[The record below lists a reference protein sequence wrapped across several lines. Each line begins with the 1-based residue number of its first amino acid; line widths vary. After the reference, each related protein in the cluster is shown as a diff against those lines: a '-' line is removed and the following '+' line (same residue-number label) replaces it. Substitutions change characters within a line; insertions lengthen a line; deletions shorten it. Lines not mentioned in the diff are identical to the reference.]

1 MTPGLTFFIG
11 LATLVLFGWYF
22 ATDQGLRKR
31 LLAATLVL
39 LLVVS
44 SIVTIWP
51 PQKKIALGLDIQG
64 GTSFLIR
71 LKGGDKEVTKG
82 MLDQAVEVI
91 RKRVDYFGGGEP
103 IISPV
108 GSDRILVQIP
118 GLDTAKIQEARDQLS
133 RVAKLEFRL
142 VYPDNGERL
151 REIDEGKQVIPPDFR
166 IETHKLGAEG
176 APMTNEFGETVAG
189 AKEKPKEERLLV
201 KKKADLSGDRVS
213 GAGASYERD
222 GWVVHLR
229 FDSEGA
235 KKFGEITAANVHHR
249 FAIVLDGVI
258 QSAPVIQDAI
268 YGGDAQI
275 TGRFTEEEAR
285 GLASVLENPLQTPV
299 SIEEERSVSPTLGL
313 DSIRASVFAGL
324 LGLAITLVCVGI
336 YYKVP
341 GLVANLA
348 LIINLI
354 LLIGALTMF
363 HFVLTL
369 PGIAG
374 IILTIGLSVDAN
386 VLIYERLREEMA
398 LGKSLKVALNTAY
411 EKAFSSIFD
420 ANVTTLITAAILFWK
435 ASGPVKGF
443 AISLTLG
450 ILASLFTALIVGRN
464 CLGWLVDT
472 GRLKRI
478 SMLHLISAQNINFL
492 GKGFIACMCSLAL
505 LFAGAFAFYKRGD
518 RNFGVDFRGGDLIT
532 LSAPNTIDI
541 GQVRN
546 ALQPIGLADA
556 SIQESAQGGK
566 SYITV
571 RTPLNTGD
579 KVEKQIMQTLPSAGF
594 KVEGS
599 ERVGALVGGEL
610 AKSSLIALGLGIL
623 GILIFVTFRF
633 ELAFA
638 IGAIVALLHDVLMT
652 VGVFAL
658 LGRELTLTM
667 VGAVLTIAGYSIN
680 DTIVVYDRIREGLA
694 SGRRGTIEEIMNS
707 SINQTLSRTILTST
721 VTLIPI
727 LCLFF
732 LGGAVLRDFSLAIII
747 GVVVGT
753 YSSIFIASPIV
764 LWWTRARGGGATAL
778 RREITEKAATANPLA
793 QR

>member
-1 MTPGLTFFIG
+1 MTPALTFFIG
-11 LATLVLFGWYF
+11 IGLLVLFGWYF
-22 ATDQGLRKR
+22 ATDIGLRKR
-31 LLAATLVL
+31 LLATTLVML
-39 LLVVS
+39 LIAF
-44 SIVTIWP
+44 SIATIYP
-51 PQKKIALGLDIQG
+51 PKEKIQLGLDIQG

-71 LKGGDKEVTKG
+71 LMGGDKEVNKG

-108 GSDRILVQIP
+108 GNDRILVQIP
-118 GLDTAKIQEARDQLS
+118 GLDTAKIQEAREQLS

-151 REIDEGKQVIPPDFR
+151 RAIDAGKEVIPPEYR
-166 IETHKLGAEG
+166 IETYKMAAEG
-176 APMTNEFGETVAG
+176 N
-189 AKEKPKEERLLV
+189 EKPREERLLV
-201 KKKADLSGDRVS
+201 KKKADLGGDRVS
-213 GAGASYERD
+213 SSNAYFGQEGWTVQLKFD
-222 GWVVHLR
+222 G
-229 FDSEGA
+229 EGA
-235 KKFGEITAANVHHR
+235 KQFGKITEQYKGHR
-249 FAIVLDGVI
+249 FAIVLDGMI
-258 QSAPVIQDAI
+258 QSAPVIRDAI
-268 YGGDAQI
+268 YGGDAVI
-275 TGRFTEEEAR
+275 TGRFGEKEAR

-299 SIEEERSVSPTLGL
+299 SIEEERSVSPTLGM
-313 DSIRASVFAGL
+313 DSIRASIIAGL
-324 LGLAITLVCVGI
+324 MGLAITLVCVLL
-336 YYKVP
+336 YYRLA
-341 GLVANLA
+341 GLIANLA

-363 HFVLTL
+363 RFVLTL

-374 IILTIGLSVDAN
+374 IILTIGLSVDAS

-398 LGKSLKVALNTAY
+398 LGKSLKIAVQTAY

-464 CLGWLVDT
+464 TLGWFVDT
-472 GRLKRI
+472 GRVQKM
-478 SMLHLISAQNINFL
+478 SMLHLISSKNFNFL
-492 GKGFIACMCSLAL
+492 GKGFLACMCSLAL
-505 LFAGAFAFYKRGD
+505 ILAGATSFYIRGEK
-518 RNFGVDFRGGDLIT
+518 NFGVDFRGGDLVS
-532 LSAPNTIDI
+532 LSAPGKIDI
-541 GQVRN
+541 GKVRDT
-546 ALQPIGLADA
+546 LKPIGFADA
-556 SIQESAQGGK
+556 SIQESQQGNK
-566 SYITV
+566 SYITI
-571 RTPLNTGD
+571 RTPLNTSD
-579 KVEKQIMQTLPSAGF
+579 KVEKQIMQSLPDAGF
-594 KVEGS
+594 KVERS

-610 AKSSLIALGLGIL
+610 AKSSLVALGLGIL
-623 GILIFVTFRF
+623 GILIFVTLRF
-633 ELAFA
+633 ELSFA
-638 IGAIVALLHDVLMT
+638 VGAIVALLHDVIIT
-652 VGVFAL
+652 VGVFSL
-658 LGRELTLTM
+658 LSRELTLTM

-727 LCLFF
+727 LCLFLF
-732 LGGAVLRDFSLAIII
+732 GGAVLRDFSLAIII

-764 LWWTRARGGGATAL
+764 LWWTRARGGGGTGGAMAL
-778 RREITEKAATANPLA
+778 RREITQKATTANPIA
-793 QR
+793 R

>member
-1 MTPGLTFFIG
+1 MPPALTFFIG
-11 LATLVLFGWYF
+11 LAMLVLFGWYF
-22 ATDQGLRKR
+22 ATDQGPRKR
-31 LLAATLVL
+31 LLAMTLML

-51 PQKKIALGLDIQG
+51 PQNKIALGLDIQG

-108 GSDRILVQIP
+108 GQDRILVQIP
-118 GLDTAKIQEARDQLS
+118 GLDTAKIQEAREQLS

-151 REIDEGKQVIPPDFR
+151 SAIDKGTEVVPPEYK
-166 IETHKLGAEG
+166 IENYKHTAEE
-176 APMTNEFGETVAG
+176 NEQATT
-189 AKEKPKEERLLV
+189 ERLLV
-201 KKKADLSGDRVS
+201 KKKADLGGDRVTES
-213 GAGASYERD
+213 HAYYGNEGWTVQLKFD
-222 GWVVHLR
+222 G
-229 FDSEGA
+229 EGA
-235 KKFGEITAANVHHR
+235 KKFGQITEQYKGHR

-258 QSAPVIQDAI
+258 QSAPVIRDAI
-268 YGGDAQI
+268 YGGDAVI
-275 TGRFTEEEAR
+275 TGHFTEKEAR

-299 SIEEERSVSPTLGL
+299 SIEEERSVSPTLGA
-313 DSIRASVFAGL
+313 DSIKASILAGL
-324 LGLAITLVCVGI
+324 VGLAITLVCVAI
-336 YYKVP
+336 YYRFA
-341 GLVANLA
+341 GIIACLA
-348 LIINLI
+348 LLVNIV

-363 HFVLTL
+363 RFLLTL

-374 IILTIGLSVDAN
+374 IILTIGLAVDAS

-398 LGKSLKVALNTAY
+398 LGKSLKAAVQTAY

-443 AISLTLG
+443 AIALTLG

-472 GRLKRI
+472 RRLKRI

-505 LFAGAFAFYKRGD
+505 LLAGALAFYTRGD

-532 LSAPNTIDI
+532 LSAPSKIDI
-541 GQVRN
+541 GQVRD
-546 ALQPIGLADA
+546 ALKPIGFADA
-556 SIQESAQGGK
+556 SIQESTQGGK

-571 RTPLNTGD
+571 RTPLNTSD
-579 KVEKQIMQTLPSAGF
+579 KVEKQIMQTIPGTGF

-633 ELAFA
+633 ELSFA
-638 IGAIVALLHDVLMT
+638 VGAIVALLHDVLMT

-732 LGGAVLRDFSLAIII
+732 FAGAVLRDFSLAIII

-764 LWWTRARGGGATAL
+764 LWWSRARGRGATAL
-778 RREITEKAATANPLA
+778 RREVTEKATTAANPLA

>member
-1 MTPGLTFFIG
+1 MTPALTFFVG
-11 LATLVLFGWYF
+11 LGMLVLFGWYF
-22 ATDQGLRKR
+22 ATDQGPRKR
-31 LLAATLVL
+31 LLATTLML
-39 LLVVS
+39 LLVIF
-44 SIVTIWP
+44 SIAAIWP

-71 LKGGDKEVTKG
+71 LVPGDKPITKG

-91 RKRVDYFGGGEP
+91 RKRVDVFGISEP

-108 GSDRILVQIP
+108 GADRILLQIP

-142 VYPDNGERL
+142 VYPDNGQKL
-151 REIDEGKQVIPPDFR
+151 KDIDQGKDVIPPEYR
-166 IETHKLGAEG
+166 IETYKLQREG
-176 APMTNEFGETVAG
+176 
-189 AKEKPKEERLLV
+189 EKPVEERLLV

-213 GAGASYERD
+213 GAGASYEKD

-229 FDSEGA
+229 FDPEGA
-235 KKFGEITAANVHHR
+235 KKFGDITAAHVHHR

-313 DSIRASVFAGL
+313 DSIRASILAGL
-324 LGLAITLVCVGI
+324 VGLAITLVCVAI
-336 YYKVP
+336 YYKIP

-450 ILASLFTALIVGRN
+450 ILASLFTALIVGRS

-478 SMLHLISAQNINFL
+478 SMLHLISSQNINFL

-505 LFAGAFAFYKRGD
+505 LLAGASAFYIRGE

-532 LSAPNTIDI
+532 LSAPGKIDI

-546 ALQPIGLADA
+546 ALKPIGLADA
-556 SIQESAQGGK
+556 SIQESTQAGK
-566 SYITV
+566 SYITI
-571 RTPLNTGD
+571 RTPLNTSD
-579 KVEKQIMQTLPSAGF
+579 RVEKQIMQTLPSAGF
-594 KVEGS
+594 NVQGS

-633 ELAFA
+633 ELSFA
-638 IGAIVALLHDVLMT
+638 VGAIVALLHDVLMT

-727 LCLFF
+727 LCLFLF
-732 LGGAVLRDFSLAIII
+732 GGAVLRDFSLAIII

-764 LWWTRARGGGATAL
+764 LWWSRARGRGAAAL
-778 RREITEKAATANPLA
+778 RREVTEKATTAANPLA

>member
-1 MTPGLTFFIG
+1 MSRGATCNPMSPALTFFIG
-11 LATLVLFGWYF
+11 LALLALFGWYF
-22 ATDQGLRKR
+22 ATDHGARKR
-31 LLAATLVL
+31 VLAMVLMVL
-39 LLVVS
+39 LVGFS
-44 SIVTIWP
+44 FATIWP
-51 PQKKIALGLDIQG
+51 PQDKITLGLDIKG

-71 LKGGDKEVTKG
+71 LTGGDKAVTRS

-91 RKRVDYFGGGEP
+91 RKRVDFFGSREP

-108 GSDRILVQIP
+108 GTDRILVQIP
-118 GLDTAKIQEARDQLS
+118 GLKPAEIQEARDQLS
-133 RVAKLEFRL
+133 RVAKLEFRM
-142 VYPDNGERL
+142 VYPDNGQRL
-151 REIDEGKQVIPPDFR
+151 KAIDEGKDVIPPEYR
-166 IETHKLGAEG
+166 IETYKRAAEG
-176 APMTNEFGETVAG
+176 NG
-189 AKEKPKEERLLV
+189 KPFEERLLV
-201 KKKADLSGDRVS
+201 KKKADLGGDSVTHAAAVY
-213 GAGASYERD
+213 GNE
-222 GWVVHLR
+222 GWEVTLH
-229 FDSEGA
+229 FNSEGA
-235 KKFGEITAANVHHR
+235 KKFGDITAANVGHR

-258 QSAPVIQDAI
+258 QSAPVIKTAI
-268 YGGDAQI
+268 YGGNAVISGGGMNEQ
-275 TGRFTEEEAR
+275 EAR
-285 GLASVLENPLQTPV
+285 ALASVLENPLQTPV

-313 DSIRASVFAGL
+313 DSIRASVLAGL
-324 LGLAITLVCVGI
+324 IGLAITLVCVAI
-336 YYKVP
+336 YYKIP
-341 GLVANLA
+341 GLIADVAL
-348 LIINLI
+348 LINLI
-354 LLIGALTMF
+354 LLLGALTMF

-398 LGKSLKVALNTAY
+398 LGKTLKVALNTAY

-464 CLGWLVDT
+464 SLGWLVDT

-492 GKGFIACMCSLAL
+492 GKGLVACLCSLAL
-505 LFAGAFAFYKRGD
+505 LLAGATAFYLRGEK
-518 RNFGVDFRGGDLIT
+518 NFGVDFRGGDLIR
-532 LSAPNTIDI
+532 LSAPSKIDV

-546 ALQPIGLADA
+546 ALKPIGLADA
-556 SIQESAQGGK
+556 SIQESMQSGK

-571 RTPLNTGD
+571 RTPLNTSE
-579 KVEKQIMQTLPSAGF
+579 KVEKQIMQAMPNAGF
-594 KVEGS
+594 KIEGS

-610 AKSSLIALGLGIL
+610 AKSSLIALSLGIL

-633 ELAFA
+633 ELSFA

-680 DTIVVYDRIREGLA
+680 DTIVVFDRIREGLA

-732 LGGAVLRDFSLAIII
+732 FGGAVLRDFSLAIIV

-764 LWWTRARGGGATAL
+764 LWWSRARGRGAAAL
-778 RREITEKAATANPLA
+778 RREVIDKATTAANPLA

>member
-1 MTPGLTFFIG
+1 MTPALTFFIG
-11 LATLVLFGWYF
+11 LALLVLFGWYF
-22 ATDQGLRKR
+22 ATDQGPRKR
-31 LLAATLVL
+31 LLAMTLML
-39 LLVVS
+39 LLVIF
-44 SIVTIWP
+44 SIGTIWP

-71 LKGGDKEVTKG
+71 LKPGDKPITKG

-91 RKRVDYFGGGEP
+91 RKRVDVFGVSEP

-108 GSDRILVQIP
+108 GADRILVQIP

-151 REIDEGKQVIPPDFR
+151 QKIDGGKEVIPPEFR
-166 IETHKLGAEG
+166 IETYKMQREG
-176 APMTNEFGETVAG
+176 
-189 AKEKPKEERLLV
+189 EKPVEERLLV
-201 KKKADLSGDRVS
+201 KKKADLSGEHVS
-213 GAGASYERD
+213 SAGASYEKD

-229 FDSEGA
+229 FDTEGA
-235 KKFGEITAANVHHR
+235 KQFGSITAANVHHR
-249 FAIVLDGVI
+249 FAIVLDGII

-275 TGRFTEEEAR
+275 TGRFTEDEAR

-313 DSIRASVFAGL
+313 DSIKASILAGL
-324 LGLAITLVCVGI
+324 VGLAVTLVCVAV
-336 YYKVP
+336 YYRIP
-341 GLVANLA
+341 GLVANVA

-354 LLIGALTMF
+354 LLVGAMTMF

-398 LGKSLKVALNTAY
+398 LGKSLKIALNTAY

-435 ASGPVKGF
+435 ATGPVRGF
-443 AISLTLG
+443 AIALTLG

-464 CLGWLVDT
+464 FLGWFVDT

-478 SMLHLISAQNINFL
+478 TMLHLISAQNINFL

-505 LFAGAFAFYKRGD
+505 LVAGATAFYLRGD
-518 RNFGVDFRGGDLIT
+518 KNFGVDFRGGDLIT
-532 LSAPNTIDI
+532 LSASGKIDI
-541 GQVRN
+541 GQVRH

-556 SIQESAQGGK
+556 SIQESTQVGK
-566 SYITV
+566 NYITI
-571 RTPLNTGD
+571 RTPLNTSD
-579 KVEKQIMQTLPSAGF
+579 KVEKQIMQTLPNTGF
-594 KVEGS
+594 HVEGA

-633 ELAFA
+633 ELSFA
-638 IGAIVALLHDVLMT
+638 VGAIVALLHDVLMT

-658 LGRELTLTM
+658 LSRELTLTM

-732 LGGAVLRDFSLAIII
+732 FGGAVLRDFSLAIII

-764 LWWTRARGGGATAL
+764 LWWTRARGGRESAL
-778 RREITEKAATANPLA
+778 RREITEKAATAANPLA

>member
-1 MTPGLTFFIG
+1 MTPALTFLAG
-11 LATLVLFGWYF
+11 LAILVLFGWYF

-31 LLAATLVL
+31 LLAMTLML
-39 LLVVS
+39 LLVAS

-91 RKRVDYFGGGEP
+91 RKRIDTFGVSEP

-108 GSDRILVQIP
+108 ANDRILVQIP

-151 REIDEGKQVIPPDFR
+151 RQIDEGKQVIPPDYR
-166 IETHKLGAEG
+166 IETYKLSPEG
-176 APMTNEFGETVAG
+176 ESVAG
-189 AKEKPKEERLLV
+189 VKEKPREERLLV

-213 GAGASYERD
+213 NAGASYERD

-235 KKFGEITAANVHHR
+235 KKFGDITAAHIHHR
-249 FAIVLDGVI
+249 FAIVLDGII

-285 GLASVLENPLQTPV
+285 GLASVLQNPLQTPV

-313 DSIRASVFAGL
+313 DSIRASILAGL
-324 LGLAITLVCVGI
+324 VGLAITLVCVAV
-336 YYKVP
+336 YYKIP
-341 GLVANLA
+341 GLIANLA

-354 LLIGALTMF
+354 LLVGALTMF

-398 LGKSLKVALNTAY
+398 LGKSLKVALSTAY

-435 ASGPVKGF
+435 ATGPVKGF

-464 CLGWLVDT
+464 CLGSLVDT
-472 GRLKRI
+472 GRVKRI
-478 SMLHLISAQNINFL
+478 SMLHLISAKNINFL

-505 LFAGAFAFYKRGD
+505 LLAGAFAFYQRGE

-532 LSAPNTIDI
+532 LSAAGKIDI
-541 GQVRN
+541 GQVRG
-546 ALQPIGLADA
+546 ALKPIGLADA
-556 SIQESAQGGK
+556 SIQESTQVGRN
-566 SYITV
+566 YITI
-571 RTPLNTGD
+571 RTPLNTSD
-579 KVEKQIMQTLPSAGF
+579 KVEKQVMQTLPGTGF
-594 KVEGS
+594 RVEGS

-610 AKSSLIALGLGIL
+610 AKNSLIALGLGIL

-638 IGAIVALLHDVLMT
+638 VGAIVALLHDVFMT
-652 VGVFAL
+652 VGVFSL

-667 VGAVLTIAGYSIN
+667 IGAVLTIAGYSIN

-732 LGGAVLRDFSLAIII
+732 FGGAVLRDFSLAIII
-747 GVVVGT
+747 GVIVGT

-778 RREITEKAATANPLA
+778 RREVTEKAAAANPLA

>member
-1 MTPGLTFFIG
+1 MTPAFTFLAG
-11 LATLVLFGWYF
+11 LAMLVLFGWYF
-22 ATDQGLRKR
+22 ATDQGPRKR
-31 LLAATLVL
+31 LLAMTLMLV
-39 LLVVS
+39 LVVS

-118 GLDTAKIQEARDQLS
+118 GLDTAKVQEARDQLS
-133 RVAKLEFRL
+133 RVAKLEFRM
-142 VYPDNGERL
+142 VYPDNGDRL
-151 REIDEGKQVIPPDFR
+151 RAIDAGKEVIPPDYR
-166 IETHKLGAEG
+166 IEVYKIAAEE
-176 APMTNEFGETVAG
+176 N
-189 AKEKPKEERLLV
+189 EKPREERLLV
-201 KKKADLSGDRVS
+201 KKKADLAGEHVS
-213 GAGASYERD
+213 HASAGYGNEAWEVKLD
-222 GWVVHLR
+222 
-229 FDSEGA
+229 FDTEGA
-235 KKFGEITAANVHHR
+235 KRFGDITAANVGHR

-258 QSAPVIQDAI
+258 QSAPVIKTAI
-268 YGGDAQI
+268 YGGNAVI
-275 TGRFTEEEAR
+275 SGGRMGEPEAR

-313 DSIRASVFAGL
+313 DSIRASILAGL
-324 LGLAITLVCVGI
+324 LGLVITLVCVAV
-336 YYKVP
+336 YYKIP
-341 GLVANLA
+341 GLIANLA

-354 LLIGALTMF
+354 LLVGALTMF

-386 VLIYERLREEMA
+386 VLIFERLREEMA
-398 LGKSLKVALNTAY
+398 LGKSLKVAVNTAY

-443 AISLTLG
+443 AISLSLG

-505 LFAGAFAFYKRGD
+505 LLAGAAAFYKRGE

-532 LSAPNTIDI
+532 LSAPAKIDI
-541 GQVRN
+541 GQVRG
-546 ALQPIGLADA
+546 ALKPIGLADA
-556 SIQESAQGGK
+556 SIQESTQVGR
-566 SYITV
+566 SYITI
-571 RTPLNTGD
+571 RTPLNTSD
-579 KVEKQIMQTLPSAGF
+579 KVEKQVMQTLPGSGF
-594 KVEGS
+594 RVEGS

-610 AKSSLIALGLGIL
+610 AKNSLIALGLGIL

-633 ELAFA
+633 QLSFA
-638 IGAIVALLHDVLMT
+638 VGAIVALLHDVLIT

-658 LGRELTLTM
+658 FGRELTLTI
-667 VGAVLTIAGYSIN
+667 VGAVLTVAGYSIN

-727 LCLFF
+727 LCLFLF
-732 LGGAVLRDFSLAIII
+732 GGAVLRDFSLAIII

-778 RREITEKAATANPLA
+778 RREVTEKAAAANPLA

>member
-1 MTPGLTFFIG
+1 MTPALTFFVG
-11 LATLVLFGWYF
+11 LGMLILFGWYF
-22 ATDQGLRKR
+22 ATDQGPRKR
-31 LLAATLVL
+31 LLATTLMV
-39 LLVVS
+39 LLVVF
-44 SIVTIWP
+44 SIAAIWP
-51 PQKKIALGLDIQG
+51 PEKKIALGLDIQG

-71 LKGGDKEVTKG
+71 LVPGDKPITKG
-82 MLDQAVEVI
+82 MLEQAVEVI

-133 RVAKLEFRL
+133 RVANLEVRL
-142 VYPDNGERL
+142 VYPDSGERL
-151 REIDEGKQVIPPDFR
+151 REIDQGKQVIPPEYR
-166 IETHKLGAEG
+166 IETYKQQHQAEG
-176 APMTNEFGETVAG
+176 
-189 AKEKPKEERLLV
+189 EKPIEERLIV
-201 KKKADLSGDRVS
+201 KKKADLAGDRVS

-222 GWVVHLR
+222 GWAVHLR

-235 KKFGEITAANVHHR
+235 KQFGNITAANVHHR

-285 GLASVLENPLQTPV
+285 GLASVLRNPLQTPL

-313 DSIRASVFAGL
+313 DSIRASILAGL
-324 LGLAITLVCVGI
+324 VGLAITLVCVAV
-336 YYKVP
+336 YYKIP

-348 LIINLI
+348 LIINLV

-398 LGKSLKVALNTAY
+398 LGKSLKVAVKTAY

-464 CLGWLVDT
+464 CLGWFVDT

-492 GKGFIACMCSLAL
+492 GKGFLACMCSLAL
-505 LFAGAFAFYKRGD
+505 LLAGALAFYTRGD

-532 LSAPNTIDI
+532 LSAPGKIDI
-541 GQVRN
+541 GQVRG
-546 ALQPIGLADA
+546 ALKPIGFADA

-566 SYITV
+566 SYITI
-571 RTPLNTGD
+571 RTPLHTSDNA
-579 KVEKQIMQTLPSAGF
+579 EKQIMQTLPSSGF
-594 KVEGS
+594 RVEGS

-610 AKSSLIALGLGIL
+610 AKNSLIALGLGIL

-633 ELAFA
+633 QLSFA
-638 IGAIVALLHDVLMT
+638 VGAIVALLHDVLMT

-658 LGRELTLTM
+658 FGRELTLTI
-667 VGAVLTIAGYSIN
+667 VGAVLTVAGYSIN

-727 LCLFF
+727 LCLFLF
-732 LGGAVLRDFSLAIII
+732 GGAVLRDFSLAILI

-778 RREITEKAATANPLA
+778 RREVTQKAAAANPLA

>member
-1 MTPGLTFFIG
+1 MTPALTFFVG
-11 LATLVLFGWYF
+11 LSMLVLFGWYF
-22 ATDQGLRKR
+22 ATDQGARKR
-31 LLAATLVL
+31 LLATTLML
-39 LLVVS
+39 LLVIF
-44 SIVTIWP
+44 SIATIWP
-51 PQKKIALGLDIQG
+51 PQKKISLGLDIQG

-71 LKGGDKEVTKG
+71 LKPGDKPITKG

-91 RKRVDYFGGGEP
+91 RKRIDTFGVSEP

-108 GSDRILVQIP
+108 ANDRILVQIP

-151 REIDEGKQVIPPDFR
+151 REIDQGKQVIPPEYR
-166 IETHKLGAEG
+166 IETHKHK
-176 APMTNEFGETVAG
+176 GEDGKSV
-189 AKEKPKEERLLV
+189 EERLLV

-213 GAGASYERD
+213 GAGASYEKE
-222 GWVVHLR
+222 GWMVHLR
-229 FDSEGA
+229 FDPDGA
-235 KKFGEITAANVHHR
+235 KQFGNITAAHVHHR

-285 GLASVLENPLQTPV
+285 GLASVLQNPLQTPV

-313 DSIRASVFAGL
+313 DSIRASILAGL
-324 LGLAITLVCVGI
+324 VGLIITLVCVAI
-336 YYKVP
+336 YYKIP
-341 GLVANLA
+341 GLIADLA

-354 LLIGALTMF
+354 LLMGALTMF

-398 LGKSLKVALNTAY
+398 LGKSLKVAVKTAY

-443 AISLTLG
+443 AISLTFG

-464 CLGWLVDT
+464 ALEGMVDA
-472 GRLKRI
+472 GKVKKI
-478 SMLHLISAQNINFL
+478 SMLHLISAQHINFL
-492 GKGFIACMCSLAL
+492 GKGFLACMCSLAL
-505 LFAGAFAFYKRGD
+505 LLAGAMAFYTRGD

-532 LSAPNTIDI
+532 LSAPGKIDI
-541 GQVRN
+541 GQVRD
-546 ALQPIGLADA
+546 ALKPIGFADA
-556 SIQESAQGGK
+556 SIQESTQVGK
-566 SYITV
+566 SYITI
-571 RTPLNTGD
+571 RTPLNTSD
-579 KVEKQIMQTLPSAGF
+579 KVENQVMQTLPSSGF
-594 KVEGS
+594 RVEGS

-610 AKSSLIALGLGIL
+610 AKNSLIALGLGIL

-633 ELAFA
+633 QLSFA
-638 IGAIVALLHDVLMT
+638 VGAIVALLHDVLMT

-658 LGRELTLTM
+658 FGRELTLTI
-667 VGAVLTIAGYSIN
+667 VGAVLTVAGYSIN

-732 LGGAVLRDFSLAIII
+732 FGGAVLRDFSLAIII

-764 LWWTRARGGGATAL
+764 LWWTRARGGSATAL
-778 RREITEKAATANPLA
+778 RREVTEKATTAANPLA

>member
-1 MTPGLTFFIG
+1 MSPGLMFFIE
-11 LATLVLFGWYF
+11 LVWLGLFGWYF
-22 ATDQGLRKR
+22 ATDYGTRKR
-31 LLAATLVL
+31 VLALA
-39 LLVVS
+39 LVVIAVGL
-44 SIVTIWP
+44 SIVMIYP
-51 PQKKIALGLDIQG
+51 PDKKIQLGLDIKG
-64 GTSFLIR
+64 GTSFLIK
-71 LKGGDKEVTKG
+71 LQQTDKDKEITTS

-91 RKRVDYFGGGEP
+91 RKRVDYFGASEP

-108 GSDRILVQIP
+108 GKDRILVQIP
-118 GLDTAKIQEARDQLS
+118 GLSTEKIQEARQQLS

-151 REIDEGKQVIPPDFR
+151 RGIDAGTEVIPPEYR
-166 IETHKLGAEG
+166 IEVYKHPAEG
-176 APMTNEFGETVAG
+176 N
-189 AKEKPKEERLLV
+189 EKPTEERLLV
-201 KKKADLSGDRVS
+201 KKKADLGGDRVS
-213 GAGASYERD
+213 GSNAYYGNE
-222 GWVVHLR
+222 GWTVQLK

-235 KKFGEITAANVHHR
+235 QKFGQITEQYKGHR
-249 FAIVLDGVI
+249 FAIVLDGII
-258 QSAPVIQDAI
+258 QSAPVIRDAI
-268 YGGDAQI
+268 YGGDAVI
-275 TGRFTEEEAR
+275 TGKFGEQEAR

-313 DSIRASVFAGL
+313 DSIRASILAGL
-324 LGLAITLVCVGI
+324 VGLAITLVCVAI
-336 YYKVP
+336 YYKIP

-398 LGKSLKVALNTAY
+398 LGKSLKVAMKTAY

-464 CLGWLVDT
+464 FLGWFVDT

-478 SMLHLISAQNINFL
+478 SMLHLISSQHINFL
-492 GKGFIACMCSLAL
+492 GKGFLACMCSLAL
-505 LFAGAFAFYKRGD
+505 LLAGAMAFYTRGD
-518 RNFGVDFRGGDLIT
+518 RNFGVDFRGGDLVT
-532 LSAPNTIDI
+532 LSAPNKIDV
-541 GQVRN
+541 GQVRG
-546 ALQPIGLADA
+546 ALKPIGFADA

-571 RTPLNTGD
+571 RTPLNTSD
-579 KVEKQIMQTLPSAGF
+579 KVEKQIIQAMPNAAF

-610 AKSSLIALGLGIL
+610 AKNSLVALGLGIL

-633 ELAFA
+633 ELSFA
-638 IGAIVALLHDVLMT
+638 VGAIVALLHDVLIT
-652 VGVFAL
+652 VGMFSL
-658 LGRELTLTM
+658 LGRELTLM
-667 VGAVLTIAGYSIN
+667 MDGAVLTIAGYSIN

-721 VTLIPI
+721 VQLIRSF
-727 LCLFF
+727 CLFLF
-732 LGGAVLRDFSLAIII
+732 GGAVLRDFSLAIII

-778 RREITEKAATANPLA
+778 RREVTQKAAAANPLA

>member
-1 MTPGLTFFIG
+1 MTPALTFFIG
-11 LATLVLFGWYF
+11 LVMLILFGWYF

-31 LLAATLVL
+31 LLALTLTA
-39 LLVVS
+39 LLVTF
-44 SIVTIWP
+44 SILTIWP

-71 LKGGDKEVTKG
+71 LVPGDKTINKG

-91 RKRVDYFGGGEP
+91 RKRVDYFGASEP

-108 GSDRILVQIP
+108 GNDRILVQIP

-151 REIDEGKQVIPPDFR
+151 RAIDAGQQVIPPEYR
-166 IETHKLGAEG
+166 IEVYKHQAEG
-176 APMTNEFGETVAG
+176 N
-189 AKEKPKEERLLV
+189 EKPIEERLLV
-201 KKKADLSGDRVS
+201 KKKADLGGDRVS
-213 GAGASYERD
+213 ASNAYYGNE
-222 GWVVHLR
+222 GWTVQLK
-229 FDSEGA
+229 FDSEGG
-235 KKFGEITAANVHHR
+235 KKFGQITEQYKGHR

-258 QSAPVIQDAI
+258 QSAPVIRDAI
-268 YGGDAQI
+268 YGGDAVI
-275 TGRFTEEEAR
+275 TGKFSEQEAR
-285 GLASVLENPLQTPV
+285 ELASVLENPLQTPV

-313 DSIRASVFAGL
+313 DSIRASILAGL
-324 LGLAITLVCVGI
+324 VGLAITLVCVAI
-336 YYKVP
+336 YYKIP
-341 GLVANLA
+341 GLIANLA

-363 HFVLTL
+363 RFVLTL

-398 LGKSLKVALNTAY
+398 LGKSLKVAVKAAY

-464 CLGWLVDT
+464 SLGWFVDT
-472 GRLKRI
+472 ERLKRI
-478 SMLHLISAQNINFL
+478 SMLHLISSQRINFL
-492 GKGFIACMCSLAL
+492 GKGFLACMCSLAL
-505 LFAGAFAFYKRGD
+505 LLAGAMAFYTRGD
-518 RNFGVDFRGGDLIT
+518 RNFGVDFRGGDLVT
-532 LSAPNTIDI
+532 MSAPDKIDI
-541 GQVRN
+541 GEVRN
-546 ALQPIGLADA
+546 ALKPIGFGDA
-556 SIQESAQGGK
+556 SIQESTQGGK

-571 RTPLNTGD
+571 RTPLNTSD
-579 KVEKQIMQTLPSAGF
+579 KVEKQIIQAMPNAGF

-610 AKSSLIALGLGIL
+610 AKNSLIALGLGIL

-633 ELAFA
+633 ELSFA
-638 IGAIVALLHDVLMT
+638 VGAIVALLHDVLMT
-652 VGVFAL
+652 VGMFSL

-732 LGGAVLRDFSLAIII
+732 FGGAVLRDFSLAIII

-764 LWWTRARGGGATAL
+764 LWWTRARGRGTTSL
-778 RREITEKAATANPLA
+778 RREVTEKATAANPLA

>member
-1 MTPGLTFFIG
+1 MSPALTFFAG
-11 LATLVLFGWYF
+11 LGLLVLFGWYF
-22 ATDQGLRKR
+22 ATDVGLRKR
-31 LLAATLVL
+31 LLATTLVM
-39 LLVVS
+39 LLVAF
-44 SIVTIWP
+44 SIATIWP
-51 PQKKIALGLDIQG
+51 PREKIQLGLDIQG

-71 LKGGDKEVTKG
+71 LMGGDKEVNKG

-91 RKRVDYFGGGEP
+91 RKRVDYFGVGEP
-103 IISPV
+103 VISPV
-108 GSDRILVQIP
+108 GNDRILVQIP
-118 GLDTAKIQEARDQLS
+118 GLDTAKIQEAREQLS

-151 REIDEGKQVIPPDFR
+151 RAIDDGKEVIPPEYR
-166 IETHKLGAEG
+166 IEVYKMAAEG
-176 APMTNEFGETVAG
+176 D
-189 AKEKPKEERLLV
+189 EKPREERLLV
-201 KKKADLSGDRVS
+201 KKKADLGGDRVKES
-213 GAGASYERD
+213 HAYYGNEGWTVQLKFD
-222 GWVVHLR
+222 G
-229 FDSEGA
+229 EGA
-235 KKFGEITAANVHHR
+235 KQFGKITEQYKGHR

-258 QSAPVIQDAI
+258 QSAPVIRDAI
-268 YGGDAQI
+268 YGGDAII
-275 TGRFTEEEAR
+275 TGKFEEKEAR

-299 SIEEERSVSPTLGL
+299 SIEEERSVSPTLGM
-313 DSIRASVFAGL
+313 DSIRASVMAGL
-324 LGLAITLVCVGI
+324 MGLAITLVCVLI
-336 YYKVP
+336 YYRLP

-348 LIINLI
+348 LIVNLV

-363 HFVLTL
+363 RFVLTL

-398 LGKSLKVALNTAY
+398 LGKSLKVAMKTAY

-478 SMLHLISAQNINFL
+478 SMLHLISAKNINFL

-505 LFAGAFAFYKRGD
+505 LLAGAFAFYQRGE

-532 LSAPNTIDI
+532 LSAPGKIDI
-541 GQVRN
+541 GQVRHG
-546 ALQPIGLADA
+546 LQKIGLADA

-566 SYITV
+566 SYITI
-571 RTPLNTGD
+571 RTPLNTSD
-579 KVEKQIMQTLPSAGF
+579 KAEKQIIQTMPNVGF

-633 ELAFA
+633 ELSFA
-638 IGAIVALLHDVLMT
+638 VGAIVALLHDVLMT
-652 VGVFAL
+652 VGMFAL
-658 LGRELTLTM
+658 FGRELTLTM

-680 DTIVVYDRIREGLA
+680 
-694 SGRRGTIEEIMNS
+694 
-707 SINQTLSRTILTST
+707 QTLSRTILTST

-727 LCLFF
+727 FCLFLF
-732 LGGAVLRDFSLAIII
+732 GGAVLRDFSLAIII

-764 LWWTRARGGGATAL
+764 LWWNRARGGGASTL
-778 RREITEKAATANPLA
+778 RREVAQAAAPNPLA
-793 QR
+793 PRT

>member
-1 MTPGLTFFIG
+1 MSEAALEFFVGLG
-11 LATLVLFGWYF
+11 MLVLFGWYF
-22 ATDQGLRKR
+22 ATDQGPRKR
-31 LLAATLVL
+31 LLAMTLTL
-39 LLVVS
+39 LLVIF
-44 SIVTIWP
+44 SIWGNWP
-51 PQKKIALGLDIQG
+51 PEKKIRLGLDIKG

-71 LKGGDKEVTKG
+71 LVKGDKEVTKG
-82 MLDQAVEVI
+82 MLGQAVEVI
-91 RKRVDYFGGGEP
+91 RKRVDYFGSGEP

-108 GSDRILVQIP
+108 GVDRILIQIP

-133 RVAKLEFRL
+133 RVARLEFRM
-142 VYPDNGERL
+142 VYPDNGKRL
-151 REIDEGKQVIPPDFR
+151 QDIDASKDVIPPDYR
-166 IETHKLGAEG
+166 IEVYKMNAEG
-176 APMTNEFGETVAG
+176 N
-189 AKEKPKEERLLV
+189 EKPREERLLV
-201 KKKADLSGDRVS
+201 KKKADLGGEHVS
-213 GAGASYERD
+213 HASAGYGNE
-222 GWVVHLR
+222 GWEVRLD

-235 KKFGEITAANVHHR
+235 KRFGDITGANVGHR

-258 QSAPVIQDAI
+258 QSAPVIKTAI
-268 YGGDAQI
+268 YGGNAVI
-275 TGRFTEEEAR
+275 SGGRMGEEEAR
-285 GLASVLENPLQTPV
+285 SLASVLENPLQTPV

-313 DSIRASVFAGL
+313 DSIRASIFAGL
-324 LGLAITLVCVGI
+324 VGLAITLVCVLV
-336 YYKVP
+336 YYRFA
-341 GLVANLA
+341 GLVADVV

-354 LLIGALTMF
+354 LLMGAFKLIPGGV
-363 HFVLTL
+363 VLTL

-398 LGKSLKVALNTAY
+398 LGKSLKVALQAAY
-411 EKAFSSIFD
+411 QKAFSSIFD
-420 ANVTTLITAAILFWK
+420 ANVTTLITAAILYIM
-435 ASGPVKGF
+435 ATGPVRGF
-443 AISLTLG
+443 AISLTCG
-450 ILASLFTALIVGRN
+450 ILASLFTALIVGRT

-505 LFAGAFAFYKRGD
+505 LLAGATAFYLRGE

-532 LSAPNTIDI
+532 LSAPGKIDI
-541 GQVRN
+541 AQVRN
-546 ALQPIGLADA
+546 ALKPIGLADA
-556 SIQESAQGGK
+556 SIQESTQGGK

-571 RTPLNTGD
+571 RTPLNTSD
-579 KVEKQIMQTLPSAGF
+579 KVEKQIIQTVPNAGF

-633 ELAFA
+633 ELSFA
-638 IGAIVALLHDVLMT
+638 VGAIVALLHDVLMT

-732 LGGAVLRDFSLAIII
+732 FGGAVLRDFSLAIII

-764 LWWTRARGGGATAL
+764 LWWTRARGGSDSAL
-778 RREITEKAATANPLA
+778 RREVTEKATAANPLA
-793 QR
+793 R

>member
-1 MTPGLTFFIG
+1 M
-11 LATLVLFGWYF
+11 LVLFGWYF

-31 LLAATLVL
+31 LLATTLMVL
-39 LLVVS
+39 LVAF

-51 PQKKIALGLDIQG
+51 PEKKIALGLDIQG

-71 LKGGDKEVTKG
+71 LVPGDKTINKG

-91 RKRVDYFGGGEP
+91 RKRVDYFGASEP

-108 GSDRILVQIP
+108 GNDRILVQIP

-142 VYPDNGERL
+142 VYPDGGERL
-151 REIDEGKQVIPPDFR
+151 RAIDAGKEVIPPEYR
-166 IETHKLGAEG
+166 IEVYKHQAEG
-176 APMTNEFGETVAG
+176 N
-189 AKEKPKEERLLV
+189 EKPIEERLLV
-201 KKKADLSGDRVS
+201 KKKADLGGDRVS
-213 GAGASYERD
+213 SSNAYYGNE
-222 GWVVHLR
+222 GWTVQLK

-235 KKFGEITAANVHHR
+235 KKFGQITEQYKGHR
-249 FAIVLDGVI
+249 FAIVLDGII
-258 QSAPVIQDAI
+258 QSAPVIRDAI
-268 YGGDAQI
+268 YGGDAII
-275 TGRFTEEEAR
+275 TGKFSEQEAR

-299 SIEEERSVSPTLGL
+299 SIEEERSVSPTLGM
-313 DSIRASVFAGL
+313 DSIRASILAGL
-324 LGLAITLVCVGI
+324 VGLAITLVCVAI
-336 YYKVP
+336 YYKIP
-341 GLVANLA
+341 GLVANLG
-348 LIINLI
+348 LIINLF

-363 HFVLTL
+363 RFVLTL

-374 IILTIGLSVDAN
+374 IILTIGLSVDAS

-398 LGKSLKVALNTAY
+398 LGKSLKIAVKAAY

-420 ANVTTLITAAILFWK
+420 ANVTTLITALILFWR

-443 AISLTLG
+443 AIALTLG

-464 CLGWLVDT
+464 FLGWFVDT
-472 GRLKRI
+472 GRLKRV
-478 SMLHLISAQNINFL
+478 SMLHLISSKNINFL

-505 LFAGAFAFYKRGD
+505 LLAGAMAFYKRGD
-518 RNFGVDFRGGDLIT
+518 RNFGVDFKGGDLVT
-532 LSAPNTIDI
+532 LSAPSKIDI
-541 GQVRN
+541 GQVRD
-546 ALQPIGLADA
+546 ALKPIGFAEA
-556 SIQESAQGGK
+556 SIQESTQGGK

-571 RTPLNTGD
+571 RTPLNTSD
-579 KVEKQIMQTLPSAGF
+579 KVEKQIIQSMPNAGF

-610 AKSSLIALGLGIL
+610 AKNSLVALGLGIL

-633 ELAFA
+633 ELSFA
-638 IGAIVALLHDVLMT
+638 VGAIVALLHDVLIT
-652 VGVFAL
+652 VGMFAL

-694 SGRRGTIEEIMNS
+694 SGRRGTIEQIMNE

-732 LGGAVLRDFSLAIII
+732 FGGAVLRDFSLAIII

-764 LWWTRARGGGATAL
+764 LWWTRARGGGDTAL
-778 RREITEKAATANPLA
+778 RREITQKATAAHPA
-793 QR
+793 PP